1 MKCLKYKNKI
11 NLNYIIKFDLLQIYE
26 EYLKITHYFSKSSRH
41 ISTLRSKEY
50 SINNNK
56 EIFFNLMLLS
66 PVFSYRIE
74 VCI

>member
-26 EYLKITHYFSKSSRH
+26 EYLKIHYFSKSSRH